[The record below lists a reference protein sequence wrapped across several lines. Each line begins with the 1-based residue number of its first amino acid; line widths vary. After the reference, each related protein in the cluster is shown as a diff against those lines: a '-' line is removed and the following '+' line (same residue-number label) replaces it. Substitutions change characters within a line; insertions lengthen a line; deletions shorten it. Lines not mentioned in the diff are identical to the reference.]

1 MGTRAAIISGVTG
14 QDGSYLAEFLLAKG
28 YDVYGLV
35 RYASEQKRERIDH
48 IQGLKIVRGDLTD
61 SPRLATIIRDV
72 AAGDYERIEVYNLAA
87 QSHVKVSFEQ
97 PEFTANVDAIGVVRW
112 LESIRL
118 SGYPLDRFRF
128 YQAGT
133 SEMFGKVV
141 EIPQTETTPFYPRSP
156 YGCAKLFG
164 YWITK
169 NYRESYGM
177 YACSGILFNHESERR
192 GEEFVTR
199 KITKAIGA
207 RQFPIVLGNLDAK
220 RDWGH
225 AQDYVEGMWHI
236 MQQDTPDDYILSTG
250 ETHSVREFVEVAFER
265 IGKRIEW
272 HGSGD
277 SEYGTDL
284 ITGDT
289 LVRISPDFYRPAEV
303 DHLIGDSTKAQ
314 KAFGW
319 SPKVSFTQL
328 VHRMVDNDSVLS
340 TEGRKSFQA

>member
-1 MGTRAAIISGVTG
+1 MGSKAAIISGVTG
-14 QDGSYLAEFLLAKG
+14 QDGSYLAEFLLTKG

-35 RYASEQKRERIDH
+35 RYSSEHKHERIDH
-48 IQGLKIVRGDLTD
+48 IQGLKIIRGDVTD

-72 AAGDYERIEVYNLAA
+72 ADGDYERIEVYNLAA

-97 PEFTANVDAIGVVRW
+97 PEFTANVDAIGVIRW
-112 LESIRL
+112 LEAIRL
-118 SGYPLDRFRF
+118 SGHPIDRFRF

-133 SEMFGKVV
+133 SEMFGKVHEV
-141 EIPQTETTPFYPRSP
+141 PQTESTPFYPRSP

-177 YACSGILFNHESERR
+177 YACTGILFNHESERR

-199 KITKAIGA
+199 KITRAIGA

-225 AQDYVEGMWHI
+225 AQDYVEGMWNI
-236 MQQDTPDDYILSTG
+236 VQQDTPDDYILATG
-250 ETHSVREFVEVAFER
+250 ETHSVREFVKVAFEH

-272 HGSGD
+272 RGSGD
-277 SEYGTDL
+277 NEYGIDI

-289 LVRISPDFYRPAEV
+289 LVRVSPEFYRPAEV
-303 DHLIGDSTKAQ
+303 DLLIGDPSKARE
-314 KAFGW
+314 AFGW
-319 SPKVSFTQL
+319 APKVSFVDL
-328 VHRMVDNDSVLS
+328 VHRMVDSD
-340 TEGRKSFQA
+340 RQDA

>member
-1 MGTRAAIISGVTG
+1 MSRAAIISGAAG

-35 RYASEQKRERIDH
+35 RYSSEHKRERIDH
-48 IQGLKIVRGDLTD
+48 IQGLKIIRGDLTD
-61 SPRLATIIRDV
+61 SPRIATIIRDV
-72 AAGDYERIEVYNLAA
+72 ASGDYERIEIYNLAA

-97 PEFTANVDAIGVVRW
+97 PEFTANVNSIGVLRW

-141 EIPQTETTPFYPRSP
+141 ETPQTETTPFYPRSP
-156 YGCAKLFG
+156 YGCSKLFG
-164 YWITK
+164 HWITK

-199 KITKAIGA
+199 KITKAIGT

-225 AQDYVEGMWHI
+225 AQDYVEGMWNI
-236 MQQDTPDDYILSTG
+236 MQQNTPDDYVLSTG

-289 LVRISPDFYRPAEV
+289 LVRISPEFYRPAEV

-319 SPKVSFTQL
+319 APKVSFTQL
-328 VHRMVDNDSVLS
+328 VHRMVDNDSV
-340 TEGRKSFQA
+340 

>member
-14 QDGSYLAEFLLAKG
+14 QDGSYLAEFLIAKG

-35 RYASEQKRERIDH
+35 RYSSEHKRERIDH

-72 AAGDYERIEVYNLAA
+72 ASGDYERIEIYNLAA

-97 PEFTANVDAIGVVRW
+97 PEFTANVNSVGVLRW

-177 YACSGILFNHESERR
+177 YACNGVLFNHESERR

-199 KITKAIGA
+199 KITKAVGA
-207 RQFPIVLGNLDAK
+207 RQFPLVLGNLDAK

-225 AQDYVEGMWHI
+225 AQDYIEGMWHI
-236 MQQDTPDDYILSTG
+236 MQQDTPDDYVLSTG
-250 ETHSVREFVEVAFER
+250 ETHSVREFVELAFEH

-289 LVRISPDFYRPAEV
+289 LVRISPEFYRPAEV
-303 DHLIGDSTKAQ
+303 DYLIGDSTKAH

-319 SPKVSFTQL
+319 APKVSFTQL

-340 TEGRKSFQA
+340 TEGRKSA

>member
-14 QDGSYLAEFLLAKG
+14 QDGSYLAEFLLSKG

-35 RYASEQKRERIDH
+35 RYASEHKRERIDH
-48 IQGLKIVRGDLTD
+48 IQGLKIIRGDLTD

-72 AAGDYERIEVYNLAA
+72 ASGDYRRIEVYNLAA

-118 SGYPLDRFRF
+118 SGYPIDRFRF

-133 SEMFGKVV
+133 SEMFGKVL
-141 EIPQTETTPFYPRSP
+141 ETPQTETTPFYPRSP

-177 YACSGILFNHESERR
+177 YACNGILFNHESERR

-236 MQQDTPDDYILSTG
+236 MQQNIPDDYVLATG
-250 ETHSVREFVEVAFER
+250 ETHSVREFVEVAFDHV
-265 IGKRIEW
+265 GKRIEW
-272 HGSGD
+272 HDSGD
-277 SEYGTDL
+277 TEYGTDVL
-284 ITGDT
+284 TGDV
-289 LVRISPDFYRPAEV
+289 LVRVSPEFYRPAEV
-303 DHLIGDSTKAQ
+303 DLLIGDASKARE
-314 KAFGW
+314 AFGW
-319 SPKVSFTQL
+319 TPKVSFTEL
-328 VHRMVDNDSVLS
+328 VRRMVDSDS
-340 TEGRKSFQA
+340 T

>member
-1 MGTRAAIISGVTG
+1 MSRAAIISGVTG
-14 QDGSYLAEFLLAKG
+14 QDGSYLAEFLLTKG

-35 RYASEQKRERIDH
+35 RYSSEHKHERIDH
-48 IQGLKIVRGDLTD
+48 IQGLKIIRGDLTD

-72 AAGDYERIEVYNLAA
+72 ASGDYERIEIYNLAA

-118 SGYPLDRFRF
+118 SGYPIDRFRF

-133 SEMFGKVV
+133 SEMFGKVA
-141 EIPQTETTPFYPRSP
+141 EIPQRETTPFYPRSP
-156 YGCAKLFG
+156 YGCSKVFG

-177 YACSGILFNHESERR
+177 YACNGILFNHESERR

-207 RQFPIVLGNLDAK
+207 HQFPIVLGNLDAK

-225 AQDYVEGMWHI
+225 AQDYVEGMWNI
-236 MQQDTPDDYILSTG
+236 VQQNTPDDYILATG
-250 ETHSVREFVEVAFER
+250 ETHSVREFVEVAFDHV
-265 IGKRIEW
+265 GKRIEW

-277 SEYGTDL
+277 TEYGTDVL
-284 ITGDT
+284 TGEV
-289 LVRISPDFYRPAEV
+289 LVRVSPEFYRPAEV
-303 DHLIGDSTKAQ
+303 DLLIGDATKAREE
-314 KAFGW
+314 FGW
-319 SPKVSFTQL
+319 APKVSFTEL
-328 VHRMVDNDSVLS
+328 VHRMVDSDS
-340 TEGRKSFQA
+340 T

>member
-1 MGTRAAIISGVTG
+1 MSRAAIISGVTG
-14 QDGSYLAEFLLAKG
+14 QDGSYLAELLLSKG

-48 IQGLKIVRGDLTD
+48 IQGLKIIRGDLTD

-72 AAGDYERIEVYNLAA
+72 ASGDYERIEVYNLAA

-118 SGYPLDRFRF
+118 SGYPIDRFRF

-133 SEMFGKVV
+133 SEMFGKVP
-141 EIPQTETTPFYPRSP
+141 EIPQRETTPFYPRSP
-156 YGCAKLFG
+156 YGCAKVFG

-177 YACSGILFNHESERR
+177 YACNGILFNHESERR

-225 AQDYVEGMWHI
+225 AQDYVDGMWHI
-236 MQQDTPDDYILSTG
+236 MQQNIPDDYVLATG
-250 ETHSVREFVEVAFER
+250 ETHSVREFVEVAFDHV
-265 IGKRIEW
+265 GKRIEW
-272 HGSGD
+272 HDSGD
-277 SEYGTDL
+277 TEYGTDVL
-284 ITGDT
+284 TGDV
-289 LVRISPDFYRPAEV
+289 LVRVSPEFYRPAEV
-303 DHLIGDSTKAQ
+303 DLLIGDASKARE
-314 KAFGW
+314 AFGW
-319 SPKVSFTQL
+319 TPKVSFTEL
-328 VHRMVDNDSVLS
+328 VRRMVDSDS
-340 TEGRKSFQA
+340 T

>member
-1 MGTRAAIISGVTG
+1 
-14 QDGSYLAEFLLAKG
+14 
-28 YDVYGLV
+28 
-35 RYASEQKRERIDH
+35 
-48 IQGLKIVRGDLTD
+48 
-61 SPRLATIIRDV
+61 
-72 AAGDYERIEVYNLAA
+72 
-87 QSHVKVSFEQ
+87 
-97 PEFTANVDAIGVVRW
+97 
-112 LESIRL
+112 
-118 SGYPLDRFRF
+118 
-128 YQAGT
+128 
-133 SEMFGKVV
+133 
-141 EIPQTETTPFYPRSP
+141 
-156 YGCAKLFG
+156 
-164 YWITK
+164 
-169 NYRESYGM
+169 M

-272 HGSGD
+272 HGSSD

-284 ITGDT
+284 ITGDV
-289 LVRISPDFYRPAEV
+289 LVRISPEFYRPAEV
-303 DHLIGDSTKAQ
+303 DHLIGDATKAQ

-319 SPKVSFTQL
+319 APKVSFTQL
-328 VHRMVDNDSVLS
+328 VHRMVDNDLS
-340 TEGRKSFQA
+340 TEDRKSA

>member
-1 MGTRAAIISGVTG
+1 
-14 QDGSYLAEFLLAKG
+14 
-28 YDVYGLV
+28 
-35 RYASEQKRERIDH
+35 
-48 IQGLKIVRGDLTD
+48 
-61 SPRLATIIRDV
+61 
-72 AAGDYERIEVYNLAA
+72 
-87 QSHVKVSFEQ
+87 
-97 PEFTANVDAIGVVRW
+97 
-112 LESIRL
+112 
-118 SGYPLDRFRF
+118 
-128 YQAGT
+128 
-133 SEMFGKVV
+133 
-141 EIPQTETTPFYPRSP
+141 
-156 YGCAKLFG
+156 
-164 YWITK
+164 
-169 NYRESYGM
+169 M
-177 YACSGILFNHESERR
+177 YACNGILFNHESERR

-236 MQQDTPDDYILSTG
+236 MQQDVPDDYVLSTG

-314 KAFGW
+314 KEFGW
-319 SPKVSFTQL
+319 APKVSFTQL
-328 VHRMVDNDSVLS
+328 VHRMVDSDSTVLPRS
-340 TEGRKSFQA
+340 A

>member
-1 MGTRAAIISGVTG
+1 MSRAAIISGVTG
-14 QDGSYLAEFLLAKG
+14 QDGSYLAELLLSKG

-35 RYASEQKRERIDH
+35 RYSSEHKRERIDH
-48 IQGLKIVRGDLTD
+48 IQGLKIIRGDLTD

-72 AAGDYERIEVYNLAA
+72 ASGDYERIEVYNLAA

-118 SGYPLDRFRF
+118 SGYPIDRFRF

-133 SEMFGKVV
+133 SEMFGKVP
-141 EIPQTETTPFYPRSP
+141 EIPQRETTPFYPRSP
-156 YGCAKLFG
+156 YGCAKVFG

-177 YACSGILFNHESERR
+177 YACNGILFNHESERR

-207 RQFPIVLGNLDAK
+207 RHFPIVLGNLDAK

-225 AQDYVEGMWHI
+225 AQDYVEGMWNI
-236 MQQDTPDDYILSTG
+236 VQQNTPDDYILATG
-250 ETHSVREFVEVAFER
+250 ETHSVREFVEVAFDH

-272 HGSGD
+272 HDSGD
-277 SEYGTDL
+277 TEYGTDVL
-284 ITGDT
+284 TGEV
-289 LVRISPDFYRPAEV
+289 LVRVSPDFYRPAEV
-303 DHLIGDSTKAQ
+303 DLLIGDATKAREE
-314 KAFGW
+314 FGW
-319 SPKVSFTQL
+319 APKVSFTEL
-328 VHRMVDNDSVLS
+328 VHRMVDSDS
-340 TEGRKSFQA
+340 T

>member
-14 QDGSYLAEFLLAKG
+14 QDGSYLAEFLISKG

-35 RYASEQKRERIDH
+35 RYASEHKRERIDH
-48 IQGLKIVRGDLTD
+48 IQGLKIIRGDLTD

-72 AAGDYERIEVYNLAA
+72 ASGDYERIEVYNLAA

-118 SGYPLDRFRF
+118 SGYPIERFRF

-133 SEMFGKVV
+133 SEMFGKVL
-141 EIPQTETTPFYPRSP
+141 ETPQTETTPFYPRSP
-156 YGCAKLFG
+156 YGCAKVFG

-177 YACSGILFNHESERR
+177 YACNGILFNHESERR

-207 RQFPIVLGNLDAK
+207 RHFPIVLGNLDAK

-225 AQDYVEGMWHI
+225 AQDYVEGMWNI
-236 MQQDTPDDYILSTG
+236 VQQNTPDDYILATG
-250 ETHSVREFVEVAFER
+250 ETHSVREFVEVAFEHV
-265 IGKRIEW
+265 GKRIEW
-272 HGSGD
+272 HDSGD
-277 SEYGTDL
+277 TEYGTDVL
-284 ITGDT
+284 TGEV
-289 LVRISPDFYRPAEV
+289 LVRVSPEFYRPAEV
-303 DHLIGDSTKAQ
+303 DLLIGDATKAREE
-314 KAFGW
+314 FGW
-319 SPKVSFTQL
+319 APKVSFTEL
-328 VHRMVDNDSVLS
+328 VHRMVDSDS
-340 TEGRKSFQA
+340 T

>member
-1 MGTRAAIISGVTG
+1 MDTKAAIVSGVTG

-35 RYASEQKRERIDH
+35 RYSSEHKRERIDH
-48 IQGLKIVRGDLTD
+48 IQGLKIIRGDLTD

-72 AAGDYERIEVYNLAA
+72 ASCDYKRIEVYNLAA

-112 LESIRL
+112 LEAIRL
-118 SGYPLDRFRF
+118 SGHPLDRFRF

-133 SEMFGKVV
+133 SEMFGKVHQ
-141 EIPQTETTPFYPRSP
+141 IPQTETTPFYPRSP

-177 YACSGILFNHESERR
+177 YACNGVLFNHESERR

-220 RDWGH
+220 CDWGH
-225 AQDYVEGMWHI
+225 AEDYVEGMWRM
-236 MQQDTPDDYILSTG
+236 MQQDTPDDYVLSTG
-250 ETHSVREFVEVAFER
+250 ETHSVREFVELGFEAVGR
-265 IGKRIEW
+265 KIEW
-272 HGSGD
+272 HGTGD
-277 SEYGTDL
+277 SEYGTDVL
-284 ITGDT
+284 TGDV
-289 LVRISPDFYRPAEV
+289 LVRVSPEFYRPAEV
-303 DHLIGDSTKAQ
+303 DLLVGDSTKARE
-314 KAFGW
+314 AFGW
-319 SPKVSFTQL
+319 SPKVSFREL
-328 VHRMVDNDSVLS
+328 VQRMI
-340 TEGRKSFQA
+340 EGDHKCD

>member
-1 MGTRAAIISGVTG
+1 MSRAAIISGVTG
-14 QDGSYLAEFLLAKG
+14 QDGSYLAEFLLSKG

-35 RYASEQKRERIDH
+35 RYASEHKRERIDH

-118 SGYPLDRFRF
+118 SGYPIDRFRF

-141 EIPQTETTPFYPRSP
+141 EIPQTEATPFYPRSP

-236 MQQDTPDDYILSTG
+236 MQQDVPDDYILSTG
-250 ETHSVREFVEVAFER
+250 ETHSVREFVELAFER

-289 LVRISPDFYRPAEV
+289 LVRISPEFYRPAEV
-303 DHLIGDSTKAQ
+303 DHLIGDSTKAR

-319 SPKVSFTQL
+319 APKVSFTQL
-328 VHRMVDNDSVLS
+328 VHRMVDNDLS
-340 TEGRKSFQA
+340 TEGRKSA

>member
-1 MGTRAAIISGVTG
+1 MSRAAIISGVTG
-14 QDGSYLAEFLLAKG
+14 QDGSYLAELLLSKG

-35 RYASEQKRERIDH
+35 RYSSEHKRERIDH
-48 IQGLKIVRGDLTD
+48 IQGLKIIRGDLTD

-72 AAGDYERIEVYNLAA
+72 ASGDYERIEIYNLAA

-118 SGYPLDRFRF
+118 SGYPIDRFRF

-133 SEMFGKVV
+133 SEMFGKVA
-141 EIPQTETTPFYPRSP
+141 EIPQRETTPFYPRSP
-156 YGCAKLFG
+156 YGCAKVFG

-177 YACSGILFNHESERR
+177 YACNGILFNHESERR

-207 RQFPIVLGNLDAK
+207 HQFPIVLGNLDAK

-225 AQDYVEGMWHI
+225 AQDYVEGMWNI
-236 MQQDTPDDYILSTG
+236 VQQNTPDDYILATG
-250 ETHSVREFVEVAFER
+250 ETHSVREFVEVAFDHV
-265 IGKRIEW
+265 GKRIEW

-277 SEYGTDL
+277 TEYGTDVL
-284 ITGDT
+284 TGEV
-289 LVRISPDFYRPAEV
+289 LVRVSPEFYRPAEV
-303 DHLIGDSTKAQ
+303 DLLIGDATKAREE
-314 KAFGW
+314 FGW
-319 SPKVSFTQL
+319 APKVSFTEL
-328 VHRMVDNDSVLS
+328 VHRMVDSDS
-340 TEGRKSFQA
+340 T

>member
-1 MGTRAAIISGVTG
+1 MGTRAAIVTGVTG
-14 QDGSYLAEFLLAKG
+14 QDGSYLAEFLIAKG

-35 RYASEQKRERIDH
+35 RYSSEHKRERIDH
-48 IQGLKIVRGDLTD
+48 IQGLKIIRGDLTD

-72 AAGDYERIEVYNLAA
+72 ANGNYERIEVYNLAA

-133 SEMFGKVV
+133 SEMFGKVL
-141 EIPQTETTPFYPRSP
+141 ETPQTETTPFYPRSP
-156 YGCAKLFG
+156 YGCSKLFG

-177 YACSGILFNHESERR
+177 YACNGILFNHESERR

-207 RQFPIVLGNLDAK
+207 HKFPIVLGNLDAK

-225 AQDYVEGMWHI
+225 AQAYVEGMWRM
-236 MQQDTPDDYILSTG
+236 MQQNIPDDYVLSTG
-250 ETHSVREFVEVAFER
+250 KMHSVREFVEVALQH
-265 IGKRIEW
+265 IGKHIEW
-272 HGSGD
+272 QGSGD
-277 SEYGTDL
+277 SEFGTDL

-289 LVRISPDFYRPAEV
+289 LVRVSPEFYRPAEV
-303 DHLIGDSTKAQ
+303 DHLIGDSYKAH

-319 SPKVSFTQL
+319 APKVSFTEL
-328 VHRMVDNDSVLS
+328 VHRMVDADSTTS
-340 TEGRKSFQA
+340 S

>member
-1 MGTRAAIISGVTG
+1 MSRAAIISGVAG
-14 QDGSYLAEFLLAKG
+14 QDGSYLAELLIAKG

-35 RYASEQKRERIDH
+35 RYASEHKRERIDH
-48 IQGLKIVRGDLTD
+48 IQGLKIIRGDLTD

-97 PEFTANVDAIGVVRW
+97 PEFTANVNSVGVVRW

-118 SGYPLDRFRF
+118 SGHPVDRFRF

-133 SEMFGKVV
+133 SEMFGKVHQ
-141 EIPQTETTPFYPRSP
+141 IPQTEATPFYPRSP

-177 YACSGILFNHESERR
+177 YACNGVLFNHESERR

-199 KITKAIGA
+199 KITKAVGA
-207 RQFPIVLGNLDAK
+207 RQFPLVLGNLDAK

-225 AQDYVEGMWHI
+225 AQDYIEGMWHI
-236 MQQDTPDDYILSTG
+236 MQQDTPDDYVLSTG
-250 ETHSVREFVEVAFER
+250 ETHSVREFVEVALER

-284 ITGDT
+284 ITGDV
-289 LVRISPDFYRPAEV
+289 LVRISPEFYRPAEV
-303 DHLIGDSTKAQ
+303 DYLIGDSTKAR

-319 SPKVSFTQL
+319 APKVSFTQL
-328 VHRMVDNDSVLS
+328 VHRMVDNDSVS
-340 TEGRKSFQA
+340 TKV

>member
-1 MGTRAAIISGVTG
+1 MSRAAIISGVTG
-14 QDGSYLAEFLLAKG
+14 QDGSYLAELLLSKG

-48 IQGLKIVRGDLTD
+48 IQGLKIIRGDLTD

-133 SEMFGKVV
+133 SEMFGKVH
-141 EIPQTETTPFYPRSP
+141 EIPQVESTPFYPRSP

-225 AQDYVEGMWHI
+225 AQDYVEGMWNI
-236 MQQDTPDDYILSTG
+236 MQQDTPDDYVLATG
-250 ETHSVREFVEVAFER
+250 ETHSVREFVEAAFER

-289 LVRISPDFYRPAEV
+289 LVRISPEFYRPAEV

-319 SPKVSFTQL
+319 APKVSFTEL
-328 VHRMVDNDSVLS
+328 VHRMVDNDSV
-340 TEGRKSFQA
+340 

>member
-1 MGTRAAIISGVTG
+1 MSSRAAIISGVTG
-14 QDGSYLAEFLLAKG
+14 QDGSYLAEFLLTKG

-61 SPRLATIIRDV
+61 SPRLSTIVRDV
-72 AAGDYERIEVYNLAA
+72 AAGDYERIEIYNLAA

-97 PEFTANVDAIGVVRW
+97 PEFTANVDALGVVRW
-112 LESIRL
+112 LEAIRL

-141 EIPQTETTPFYPRSP
+141 EIPQSETTPFYPRSP

-177 YACSGILFNHESERR
+177 YACNGILFNHESERR

-207 RQFPIVLGNLDAK
+207 HKFPIILGNLDAK

-250 ETHSVREFVEVAFER
+250 ETHSVREFVEVAIDC
-265 IGKRIEW
+265 IGKRVEW

-277 SEYGTDL
+277 TEYGTDV
-284 ITGDT
+284 ITGEV
-289 LVRISPDFYRPAEV
+289 LIRVSPEFYRPAEV
-303 DHLIGDSTKAQ
+303 DYLIGDATKAQ

-319 SPKVSFTQL
+319 VPKVSFKEL
-328 VHRMVDNDSVLS
+328 VQRMVRNDSV
-340 TEGRKSFQA
+340 